1 MAFVLQTYADHRG
14 ILSSFYFSRRVS
26 SRWFA
31 GSMAVARPKVNGK
44 FRLDGPGNVETRHL
58 AKQTSQTQVSV
69 LDRSRMCLPEMGN
82 RSSTKDGLGLQDWVE
97 GDWFEKV
104 GGERENAATW
114 AKAMSLPHPKS
125 KCEVICELLHV
136 RLQLF

>member
-104 GGERENAATW
+104 GGRERECRDVGESHEFATSE
-114 AKAMSLPHPKS
+114 KQ
-125 KCEVICELLHV
+125 V
-136 RLQLF
+136 RSDL